1 MIKSMT
7 GYGRAEALIDGKQ
20 YSAEIKSVNHRYLEV
35 SLRLPNIF
43 LPLDLEIKKRIGERL
58 SRGRIEVFIKTSQN
72 GLQENETTLE
82 LNLPLL
88 RSYHNLLLQLK
99 REFNLKDEI
108 SMEMMLGFRDAFVPP
123 EDNINIS
130 KFQEGIWRV
139 LDEALTNLI
148 EMREKEGQIIYQDLL
163 LRIGLI
169 EKSLDAIE
177 LKAPCLLDHYRK
189 RLMDRVKEFMGAID
203 VDGNRLAQEVAIMA
217 EKSDVTEEVVRLRS
231 HINQFYAMLNSNNA
245 AGKKID
251 FLIQE
256 MYREINTLGSK
267 SCNEEIS
274 KWVIEIKSELA
285 KLREQGQNIE

>member
-274 KWVIEIKSELA
+274 KWVIEIKSEQA
-285 KLREQGQNIE
+285 KLRQQGQNIE

>member
-1 MIKSMT
+1 MT

>member
-1 MIKSMT
+1 
-7 GYGRAEALIDGKQ
+7 
-20 YSAEIKSVNHRYLEV
+20 
-35 SLRLPNIF
+35 
-43 LPLDLEIKKRIGERL
+43 
-58 SRGRIEVFIKTSQN
+58 
-72 GLQENETTLE
+72 
-82 LNLPLL
+82 
-88 RSYHNLLLQLK
+88 
-99 REFNLKDEI
+99 
-108 SMEMMLGFRDAFVPP
+108 
-123 EDNINIS
+123 
-130 KFQEGIWRV
+130 
-139 LDEALTNLI
+139 
-148 EMREKEGQIIYQDLL
+148 
-163 LRIGLI
+163 
-169 EKSLDAIE
+169 
-177 LKAPCLLDHYRK
+177 
-189 RLMDRVKEFMGAID
+189 MDRVKEFMGAID

>member
-130 KFQEGIWRV
+130 KFQEVIWRV

-189 RLMDRVKEFMGAID
+189 RLMDRVKEFMGAIA